1 MHQTRRQVN
10 KHLFSEI
17 EKLSV
22 IMRKAEEADFRAIQ
36 TDVIIS
42 RMKLGTICSISS
54 AQTGYSRI

>member
-1 MHQTRRQVN
+1 
-10 KHLFSEI
+10 
-17 EKLSV
+17 
-22 IMRKAEEADFRAIQ
+22 MRKAEEADFRAIQ